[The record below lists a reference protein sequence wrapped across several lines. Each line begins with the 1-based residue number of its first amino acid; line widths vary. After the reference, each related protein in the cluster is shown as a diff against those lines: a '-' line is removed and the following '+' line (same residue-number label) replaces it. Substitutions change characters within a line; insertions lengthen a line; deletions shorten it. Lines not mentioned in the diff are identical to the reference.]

1 MSINIIKDDINE
13 LSMKSSRLIMSFLDV
28 KSFSIKRKISNSIHY
43 TLVNYMESKSPFIIN
58 RETRKKMRKVYFSDD
73 ITLPSS
79 EMKSLTQEI
88 KHEVNEDEYLEI
100 IKYKN
105 CYTNQDFMKGLERRK
120 KRRHKRRMNELK
132 IYALNI
138 QLQMEQ
144 KGRYSITKMIRR
156 EMVDGVW

>member
-156 EMVDGVW
+156 QMVDGVW

>member
-100 IKYKN
+100 IQYKN

-156 EMVDGVW
+156 QMVDGVW

>member
-100 IKYKN
+100 IQYKN

>member
-13 LSMKSSRLIMSFLDV
+13 LSMKSSRLIISFLDV
-28 KSFSIKRKISNSIHY
+28 KNFSIKRKISNSIHY
-43 TLVNYMESKSPFIIN
+43 TLVNYMESKCPFIIN

-100 IKYKN
+100 IQYKN
-105 CYTNQDFMKGLERRK
+105 CYNNQDLMKGLERRK
-120 KRRHKRRMNELK
+120 KRRQKRRINQLK
-132 IYALNI
+132 IYALNL
-138 QLQMEQ
+138 QLEMEK
-144 KGRYSITKMIRR
+144 KGRFSITTMIRR
-156 EMVDGVW
+156 EMVDGLW

>member
-1 MSINIIKDDINE
+1 
-13 LSMKSSRLIMSFLDV
+13 
-28 KSFSIKRKISNSIHY
+28 
-43 TLVNYMESKSPFIIN
+43 MESKSPFIIN

-156 EMVDGVW
+156 QMVDGVW

>member
-1 MSINIIKDDINE
+1 
-13 LSMKSSRLIMSFLDV
+13 MSFLDV

-156 EMVDGVW
+156 QMVDGVW